1 MTQEKKNSFYWFNK
15 SERIRKEIIKYSEI
29 IQARRLNTENH
40 HYDISFAKAV
50 KERKRL
56 KRALSES
63 NRKMKRREKEESD
76 ARKLERIKESNNET
90 INQNREYIAELK
102 TKIEELE
109 FQVKA
114 LCEIGDLTVEQTLC
128 YKLKY

>member
-1 MTQEKKNSFYWFNK
+1 MSFTQEKKNSFYWFNK

-76 ARKLERIKESNNET
+76 ARKLERIKLSQTANDEQK
-90 INQNREYIAELK
+90 NQYITELK

-109 FQVKA
+109 LEVKLLRDKQETA
-114 LCEIGDLTVEQTLC
+114 N
-128 YKLKY
+128 

>member
-76 ARKLERIKESNNET
+76 ARKLERIKLSQTANDEQK
-90 INQNREYIAELK
+90 NQYITELK

-109 FQVKA
+109 LEVKLLRDKQETA
-114 LCEIGDLTVEQTLC
+114 N
-128 YKLKY
+128 